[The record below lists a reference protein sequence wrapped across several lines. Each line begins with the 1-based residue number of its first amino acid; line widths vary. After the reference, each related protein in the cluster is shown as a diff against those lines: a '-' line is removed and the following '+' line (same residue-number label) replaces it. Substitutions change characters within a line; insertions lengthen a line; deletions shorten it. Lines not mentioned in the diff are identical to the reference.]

1 MRFNIDL
8 AMWPLISIWLELSR
22 PSTKSIRQQSII
34 AECWSCSQ
42 VHRRAQRLGP
52 CIDELGRSG
61 EAIISLKQAIRL
73 RPEMAAAHNNL
84 GLAFADLASFKDA
97 EAAFEQALRL
107 DPRSIEAHTNLGI
120 IYGQQGRFREA
131 IASYQLALWL
141 QPDFSLHALEPI
153 AVMADPR

>member
-34 AECWSCSQ
+34 AECWNER
-42 VHRRAQRLGP
+42 VPHRRALNGLGLVLT
-52 CIDELGRSG
+52 ELGRSG

-73 RPEMAAAHNNL
+73 RPEMAAAHNNR
-84 GLAFADLASFKDA
+84 GPAFADLASFKDA
-97 EAAFEQALRL
+97 EAAFEGSALCL
-107 DPRSIEAHTNLGI
+107 DPRSIEAHTNLAI

-131 IASYQLALWL
+131 IASYQLVLWL
-141 QPDFSLHALEPI
+141 QPDFRP
-153 AVMADPR
+153 PRT